1 MGTELKVMIFGDKLF
16 SYDMLWGFRELGHDA
31 GIITPGTVGELDKL
45 LSDKNPDLLITLGSP
60 AYFKPELLRYLGS
73 RTASAMKCIHW
84 DTDGI
89 TWVGIEM
96 NHIGL
101 QKPDMV
107 FTVCPEMLELLR
119 GQGMRSEMLFYAS
132 SPVFH
137 RPGPAAAEFEGQ
149 IAFVGASYPQ
159 ILQKFPNHYR
169 RLSMDALFKPLLNN
183 GYRVD
188 LYGDS
193 RHKQVIKALY
203 GFDMPDAWVHGYCP
217 HESIFRIYSGCSINL
232 VTQNHENTLT
242 KRLFEILGEGGFALS
257 YDNAALRELF
267 TPGKELAVSSSPDE
281 TLELVEYYKSRPEE
295 YYRIRENA
303 AASAQKHTYRER
315 AEYIL
320 DKLTPD

>member
-1 MGTELKVMIFGDKLF
+1 MENRLKVRIFGDKLF
-16 SYDMLWGFRELGHDA
+16 SLDMDWGFRELGHDSRVIA
-31 GIITPGTVGELDKL
+31 PGSVWELDKL
-45 LSDKNPDLLITLGSP
+45 LSEENPDLLITLGSP
-60 AYFKPELLRYLGS
+60 AYFKPELLRHLGS
-73 RTASAMKCIHW
+73 RPASAMKCVHW

-89 TWVGIEM
+89 TWMGIEM

-107 FTVCPEMLELLR
+107 FTVCPDMMEFLR
-119 GQGMRSEMLFYAS
+119 GQGIRAEMLFCAC

-137 RPGPAAAEFEGQ
+137 RPGPAAAEFDGQ
-149 IAFVGASYPQ
+149 IAFVGAAYPQ
-159 ILQKFPNHYR
+159 ILQKFPDHYR
-169 RLSMDALFKPLLNN
+169 RLSMDVLFKPLLDK

-232 VTQNHENTLT
+232 VTQNHEDTLT
-242 KRLFEILGEGGFALS
+242 KRIFEILGEGGFILS
-257 YDNAALRELF
+257 YDNSVLRKLF
-267 TPGKELAVSSSPDE
+267 TPGRDLVASSSPGE
-281 TLELVEYYKSRPEE
+281 TLELVEYYQNKPEE
-295 YYRIRENA
+295 YFRIRENA
-303 AASAQKHTYRER
+303 AESAKKHTYRER

-320 DKLTPD
+320 DKLIHL